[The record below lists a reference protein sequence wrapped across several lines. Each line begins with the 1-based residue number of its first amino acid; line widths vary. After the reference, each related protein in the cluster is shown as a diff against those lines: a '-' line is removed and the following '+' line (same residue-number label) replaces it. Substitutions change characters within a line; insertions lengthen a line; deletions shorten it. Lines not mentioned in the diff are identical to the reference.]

1 MFSKP
6 KSPEAL
12 ADKERQRAQK
22 EREKAE
28 RKAQREHEAF
38 LQTPVGQAR
47 SAFARG
53 DDLFQYANDVDDQ
66 DSVILNMI
74 GKATGRR
81 SSDPREILNAV
92 AREGWQL
99 VNGSFVFCQKSLQ
112 SSDNFRS
119 SGAIEGTTVG
129 YYLFRRAATRT
140 PRALGDIG
148 EQGGLRD
155 TT

>member
-6 KSPEAL
+6 KSPEEL

-53 DDLFQYANDVDDQ
+53 DDLFQYAHDVDDQ

-81 SSDPREILNAV
+81 SSDPCEILNAV
-92 AREGWQL
+92 AREGWEL
-99 VNGSFVFCQKSLQ
+99 VNGSFVFRQKSLQ
-112 SSDNFRS
+112 RATSSVPRERS
-119 SGAIEGTTVG
+119 RARPLG

>member
-1 MFSKP
+1 MFSEP

-53 DDLFQYANDVDDQ
+53 DDLFQYAHDVDDQ

-81 SSDPREILNAV
+81 SSDPCEISTRLR
-92 AREGWQL
+92 AR
-99 VNGSFVFCQKSLQ
+99 VGSS
-112 SSDNFRS
+112 
-119 SGAIEGTTVG
+119 
-129 YYLFRRAATRT
+129 
-140 PRALGDIG
+140 
-148 EQGGLRD
+148 
-155 TT
+155 